1 MIGALI
7 FLGVVCYVLVLGL
20 NEQENRINQLEQRI
34 RNLETRQ

>member
-7 FLGVVCYVLVLGL
+7 FLGVICYVLVLGM

-34 RNLETRQ
+34 RKLETK